1 MISLARAMPV
11 TITLTLGFAAFS
23 NGATLQQAV
32 FGKSLEEVEK
42 MAAKEVKLRMISNLF
57 PEEVPQVLKGF
68 YAKYPAIKV
77 EFTRGS
83 GIGYSE
89 RILSEALG
97 GLVEYD
103 LIDIANELYPKYL
116 KGGVLAGPF
125 EWRRLFPAIT
135 EAQVS
140 SDGNFVGVAYSLRAF
155 VYNPSLVPAER
166 VPKDWPDCLDP
177 YWKGKLVVDT
187 RPNTF
192 ATLSKVWGEQKTLE
206 YAERLRN
213 NQPIW
218 KRGQPE
224 SLVQIAA
231 GEYSMFCGISYHTV
245 NGAMRRDS
253 KVKLALSWP
262 RGVPVSVSTTMTVLK
277 GAKSPNAALLLAGWL
292 ASPEGQKSYEQIGRA
307 SPFGVLPNSD
317 ELSEPIF
324 TASTQ
329 SSRRLYIFFSV
340 SSVLL

>member
-1 MISLARAMPV
+1 VGIVSGKKDSIREIPMISLARAMAI

-23 NGATLQQAV
+23 NGATLQQPV

-42 MAAKEVKLRMISNLF
+42 LAAKEVKLRMISNLF

-68 YAKYPAIKV
+68 YAKYSAIKV

-83 GIGYSE
+83 GVGYSE

-116 KGGVLAGPF
+116 KAGVLAGPF

-140 SDGNFVGVAYSLRAF
+140 SDGNFVGVAYSLRTF

-218 KRGQPE
+218 KRGTGE
-224 SLVQIAA
+224 SGADS
-231 GEYSMFCGISYHTV
+231 GGRISDVLWHLLSH
-245 NGAMRRDS
+245 GQRRD
-253 KVKLALSWP
+253 A
-262 RGVPVSVSTTMTVLK
+262 T
-277 GAKSPNAALLLAGWL
+277 
-292 ASPEGQKSYEQIGRA
+292 
-307 SPFGVLPNSD
+307 
-317 ELSEPIF
+317 
-324 TASTQ
+324 
-329 SSRRLYIFFSV
+329 
-340 SSVLL
+340 